1 MFEFFGRCLNGDIWG
16 FCSRKNGKYID
27 FGKESH
33 GGKALN
39 GDPSN
44 DPAWDADVDALNE
57 MEYNLVA
64 EQPKGIK
71 LELHDPDNLESPRS
85 TDENKTE
92 KNQKDIPSIT
102 VEVDKSADI
111 DNHNELSDLIQED
124 ESEDVK
130 EIDSS

>member
-1 MFEFFGRCLNGDIWG
+1 MVVINIF
-16 FCSRKNGKYID
+16 Y
-27 FGKESH
+27 
-33 GGKALN
+33 
-39 GDPSN
+39 SN
-44 DPAWDADVDALNE
+44 
-57 MEYNLVA
+57 
-64 EQPKGIK
+64 
-71 LELHDPDNLESPRS
+71 RS
-85 TDENKTE
+85 TDEHKTE

>member
-1 MFEFFGRCLNGDIWG
+1 MSLTCPSPVILNIPIFFHFLLISDGSWVKLFVINT
-16 FCSRKNGKYID
+16 FY
-27 FGKESH
+27 
-33 GGKALN
+33 
-39 GDPSN
+39 SN
-44 DPAWDADVDALNE
+44 
-57 MEYNLVA
+57 
-64 EQPKGIK
+64 
-71 LELHDPDNLESPRS
+71 RS